1 MRVALIGPPGSGKGT
16 QAHALGRQFGAPVIS
31 SGELLRA
38 GAAGDTALAREIAG
52 WLAQGELVPDEVAF
66 TVIHDE
72 LARAGNDTYI
82 LDGFPRTLAQAEHA
96 DAPPL
101 DAVVHLAV
109 PDEIARDRIALR
121 AGSGRTDDASR
132 AAIDRRLRRYH
143 SQTEPLLDFYR
154 RAELLRSVDAGQPLE
169 EVTAAILRA
178 LDEGDPQ
185 RI

>member
-1 MRVALIGPPGSGKGT
+1 MRLALIGPPGSGKGT
-16 QAHALGRQFGAPVIS
+16 QAHVLGEHFGAPVVS

-38 GAAGDTALAREIAG
+38 GASGDTDLAREIAS
-52 WLAQGELVPDEVAF
+52 WLAQGELVPDELAF

-72 LARAGNDTYI
+72 LAKAGNDTYI
-82 LDGFPRTLAQAEHA
+82 LDGFPRTLAQAEHV

-121 AGSGRTDDASR
+121 AGSGRTDDANL
-132 AAIDRRLRRYH
+132 AAIERRLHRYH

-154 RAELLRSVDAGQPLE
+154 RAGLLRSVDAGLPLE
-169 EVTAAILRA
+169 VVTDAILRT
-178 LDEGDPQ
+178 LEEGDAQ
-185 RI
+185 GV

>member
-1 MRVALIGPPGSGKGT
+1 MRLALIGPPGSGKGT
-16 QAHALGRQFGAPVIS
+16 QAHLLGEHFGAPVVS

-38 GAAGDTALAREIAG
+38 GASGDTDLAREIAG
-52 WLAQGELVPDEVAF
+52 WLAQGELVPDELAF

-72 LARAGNDTYI
+72 LAKAGNDTYI

-109 PDEIARDRIALR
+109 PDEIARDRIARR
-121 AGSGRTDDASR
+121 AAGRADDASL
-132 AAIDRRLRRYH
+132 AAIERRLRRYH

-154 RAELLRSVDAGQPLE
+154 RAGLLRSVDAGQEPE
-169 EVTAAILRA
+169 AVTAAILRA
-178 LDEGDPQ
+178 LE
-185 RI
+185 